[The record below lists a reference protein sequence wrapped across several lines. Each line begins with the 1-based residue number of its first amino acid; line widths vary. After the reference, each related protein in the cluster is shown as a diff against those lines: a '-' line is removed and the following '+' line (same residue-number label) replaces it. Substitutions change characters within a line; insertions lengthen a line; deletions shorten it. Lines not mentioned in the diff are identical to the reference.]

1 MKLADIV
8 PLIKND
14 SLSGNVFKNYRPV
27 SYLTF
32 PGKLIKRIVLKRH
45 NVHLND
51 NNLQFPQQ
59 FANKANHSTEIKV
72 VNDGLIA
79 ADEKSTAVIM
89 LLDLSAVFDI
99 VDHNLLISILKNEIG
114 IRGTAL

>member
-1 MKLADIV
+1 M
-8 PLIKND
+8 
-14 SLSGNVFKNYRPV
+14 
-27 SYLTF
+27 
-32 PGKLIKRIVLKRH
+32 
-45 NVHLND
+45 
-51 NNLQFPQQ
+51 
-59 FANKANHSTEIKV
+59 
-72 VNDGLIA
+72 NDGLIA